1 MESQRFGAIRGDQVK
16 QRFRGWQTVSQKL
29 YQYADENS
37 GWFNEGQRASL
48 RVIADRIPENGLILA
63 DEVGMGKTRIAVAL
77 ARSVIE
83 SGGRTAILVPPGLGF
98 QWMDELRHGG
108 IKNTPQL
115 LRSMWGYLAAW
126 DPDRESE
133 LEPWFNDEIVLISH
147 AFANWH
153 LGASTHPRHA
163 WRWALLP
170 ALYAE
175 WRKRI
180 TGRYPRGYYFNKFLA
195 DEWVSNAA
203 KSICKN
209 IPRNKSNSA
218 YRRAHELSEHT
229 PWPGA
234 LDAAEYKRNEH
245 LRPWFEGAVGLGLG
259 AFDLIIIDEA
269 HKSRGTESGLSRL
282 LEFMVL
288 QSDNARRLGMTATPV
303 ELHVAQWQQ
312 TLSRVSVGENS
323 LADVSSR
330 IEKFADAVQ
339 RVRESWRS
347 SLEAREE
354 YGRAAQGFQ
363 RALSPY
369 LLRRDK
375 REDDAVKNFEA
386 HTDEGIDSYR
396 LEREISV
403 RIENLSPA
411 WRRAVC
417 AAESLSLVTRQ
428 AEDPVAKR
436 LRLTMGSGH
445 AVATLIDQIQRDE
458 QDDRKQE
465 EYEEEQCNGPL
476 QNDEPREADKANG
489 ENKRLA
495 RGQWWRSLME
505 QVFIGE
511 NDGLFGHP
519 AILAAVEAIEEY
531 TRKQEKVLVF
541 GRFTRPLRALTDL
554 LNAREMLRCLQEN
567 RTWPQSKVHSSAE
580 DSEWPAVKAAHR
592 QLKCTSDLD
601 EIDRTLDRQY
611 TALEKRRER
620 LRDHLFDWIGE
631 GLGDRDHDARAL
643 LKSATISARSDEM
656 RALLARALG
665 ELLESEDEL
674 NPAQCAQAFV
684 DLITALR
691 DRDEADPTSD
701 HDLDE
706 TQANELWIELEN
718 RLLEEYGSQRGTFAR
733 LMYGE
738 TKLPTRRALQLA
750 FNRAKSFPRILVAQS
765 LVGREGLNLHQ
776 ACRVVVLL
784 HPEWN
789 PGVVEQQI
797 GRVDRVGSHWSKELD
812 RAINSGLTDG
822 ALPRIEICPV
832 IFQGTY
838 DEYNWKVL
846 NQRWDDLRAQ
856 LHGMVV
862 PQRFRSHATTVER
875 ELIRELD
882 EMGPDFS
889 PLRQGLST
897 RAKSGGASSIAP
909 QNSN

>member
-1 MESQRFGAIRGDQVK
+1 MK
-16 QRFRGWQTVSQKL
+16 QRFRGWHTVSQKL
-29 YQYADENS
+29 SQYADENS

-48 RVIADRIPENGLILA
+48 RVIANRIPENGLILA

-83 SGGRTAILVPPGLGF
+83 SGGRTAVLVPPGLGF
-98 QWMDELRHGG
+98 QWIEELSHGG
-108 IKNTPQL
+108 IKKTPQI

-126 DPDRESE
+126 EPGRKSE
-133 LEPWFNDEIVLISH
+133 LEPWFNDQIVLISH

-175 WRKRI
+175 WRKRT
-180 TGRYPRGYYFNKFLA
+180 TGRYPRGYYFNEFIEDK
-195 DEWVSNAA
+195 WVSNAA
-203 KSICKN
+203 KSICES
-209 IPRNKSNSA
+209 IPSNKSNCA
-218 YRRAHELSEHT
+218 HRRAHELSEHT

-234 LDAAEYKRNEH
+234 LDAAEYRRNEH
-245 LRPWFEGAVGLGLG
+245 LRPWFERAIGLGLG

-282 LEFMVL
+282 LEFMIL

-312 TLSRVSVGENS
+312 TLSRISVGENS
-323 LADVSSR
+323 LGDISSR
-330 IEKFADAVQ
+330 IEEFSGAVQ

-347 SLEAREE
+347 SPEAREE
-354 YGRAAQGFQ
+354 YRRAAQGFQ
-363 RALSPY
+363 RTLSPY

-375 REDDAVKNFEA
+375 REDDAVRNFEA
-386 HTDEGIDSYR
+386 HTKEGIDSYR
-396 LEREISV
+396 REREISV
-403 RIENLSPA
+403 RIETLSPA

-428 AEDPVAKR
+428 ADDPVAKR

-465 EYEEEQCNGPL
+465 EYEEKLRNDPP
-476 QNDEPREADKANG
+476 QNDELREADKTSG
-489 ENKRLA
+489 ENKRQA

-505 QVFIGE
+505 QVFVGE
-511 NDGLFGHP
+511 NSGLFGHP
-519 AILAAVEAIEEY
+519 GILAAVEAIEEY

-554 LNAREMLRCLQEN
+554 LNAREMLRCLHEN

-580 DSEWPAVKAAHR
+580 DSEWPAVKAAHH
-592 QLKCTSDLD
+592 QLKCTLD
-601 EIDRTLDRQY
+601 FGEIDRMLDRQY

-620 LRDHLFDWIGE
+620 LRDHLYEWIRE
-631 GLGDRDHDARAL
+631 GLGDREHSARAL
-643 LKSATISARSDEM
+643 LKFSPISAGTDEM
-656 RALLARALG
+656 RAMLARALD
-665 ELLESEDEL
+665 ELLETEDD
-674 NPAQCAQAFV
+674 PSPSQCAQAFI
-684 DLITALR
+684 DLLTALQ
-691 DRDEADPTSD
+691 DRDEANPTSD
-701 HDLDE
+701 NDFDE
-706 TQANELWIELEN
+706 SQANERWIELEN
-718 RLLEEYGSQRGTFAR
+718 RLREAYGSQRGTFAR

-738 TKLPTRRALQLA
+738 TKLPTRRTLQLA
-750 FNRAKSFPRILVAQS
+750 FNRSKSFPRVLVAQS

-797 GRVDRVGSHWSKELD
+797 GRIDRVGSHWSKELN

-822 ALPRIEICPV
+822 ALPQIEICPV

-838 DEYNWKVL
+838 DEHNWKIL

-862 PQRFRSHATTVER
+862 PQRLRSYATAVER
-875 ELIRELD
+875 GLIRELD

-889 PLRQGLST
+889 PLRQGQREP
-897 RAKSGGASSIAP
+897 RAVGTS
-909 QNSN
+909 